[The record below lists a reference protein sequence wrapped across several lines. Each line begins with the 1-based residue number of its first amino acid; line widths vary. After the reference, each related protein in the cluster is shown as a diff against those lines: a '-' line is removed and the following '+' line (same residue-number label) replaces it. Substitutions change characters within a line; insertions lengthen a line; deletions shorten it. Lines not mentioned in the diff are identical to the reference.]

1 MKKLNL
7 IGERFG
13 TLIVIDR
20 ATVQDGKNYRWLC
33 LCDCGNQC
41 EVTTCHLRSGHTR
54 SCGRCQTFIEEGEIV
69 KCVLPDGGS
78 FIFDKADLPL
88 VRRYSWSIDNHG
100 YVRSWCRE
108 YGFFKLHRLLTDID
122 SPELVDHINGI
133 RSDNRRCNLR
143 LATTTQNSQNSAMR
157 HSNRTGYK
165 GVTLHKSGKFHARIN
180 VNKKCISL
188 GYFSDPLQAALA
200 YNKAAIRYFGEYARL
215 NTA

>member
-33 LCDCGNQC
+33 RCDCGNQC

-54 SCGRCQTFIEEGEIV
+54 SCGRCQTFIEEGEIE

-100 YVRSWCRE
+100 YVQIGRA
-108 YGFFKLHRLLTDID
+108 H
-122 SPELVDHINGI
+122 V
-133 RSDNRRCNLR
+133 
-143 LATTTQNSQNSAMR
+143 
-157 HSNRTGYK
+157 
-165 GVTLHKSGKFHARIN
+165 
-180 VNKKCISL
+180 
-188 GYFSDPLQAALA
+188 
-200 YNKAAIRYFGEYARL
+200 
-215 NTA
+215 